1 MNNFWGYTFKF
12 RLDFGL
18 ICSLRSGFFR
28 GFYACIGF
36 KLFSFAW
43 FGSVSACLTFQGAV
57 MTTLGVA
64 ALQAF
69 GCLFQF
75 DSTLGLGVYSFFFCS
90 GFRLGMCAVYS
101 QLQELYYIF
110 HSNLL
115 GGL

>member
-1 MNNFWGYTFKF
+1 LGCGFKF

-36 KLFSFAW
+36 RSFSFTW
-43 FGSVSACLTFQGAV
+43 FGSVSACLTFRGAV

-64 ALQAF
+64 ALHSF

-75 DSTLGLGVYSFFFCS
+75 DSTVGLGVYSFFFGS
-90 GFRLGMCAVYS
+90 GFPLGMCAVYS
-101 QLQELYYIF
+101 QLQAIYWV
-110 HSNLL
+110 
-115 GGL
+115 GL